1 MALDK
6 ELRGHLRSGVKTLVL
21 QEIRLLRFE
30 RTFTP
35 DIIMDEISR
44 SIEDEKRKIVR
55 LARIIGYQERA
66 NLLRGMIQQ
75 AVDEEIDRSIQ
86 LRKNRCL
93 RCIHGRFY
101 DRSETAYLNLPLD
114 ENLAQTIGCD
124 QLRKPLKKA
133 CRRFVETL
141 TAHSPEDYLSEMTFL
156 YEFREWIDQ
165 IEEIWR
171 DYFLP

>member
-1 MALDK
+1 MRL
-6 ELRGHLRSGVKTLVL
+6 GIKTLVL

-44 SIEDEKRKIVR
+44 SIEDEKREIVKLTR
-55 LARIIGYQERA
+55 MMGDKERA
-66 NLLRGMIQQ
+66 NLFRRMIQQ
-75 AVDEEIDRSIQ
+75 AVDQEIDRSIQ

-101 DRSETAYLNLPLD
+101 DRWETAYLNLPLD

-124 QLRKPLKKA
+124 QLRKPLKKT
-133 CRRFVETL
+133 CRRFVETSI
-141 TAHSPEDYLSEMTFL
+141 AHSLEDYLSEMTLL
-156 YEFREWIDQ
+156 YEFREWVDQ
-165 IEEIWR
+165 IQEIWK
-171 DYFLP
+171 DYLTI